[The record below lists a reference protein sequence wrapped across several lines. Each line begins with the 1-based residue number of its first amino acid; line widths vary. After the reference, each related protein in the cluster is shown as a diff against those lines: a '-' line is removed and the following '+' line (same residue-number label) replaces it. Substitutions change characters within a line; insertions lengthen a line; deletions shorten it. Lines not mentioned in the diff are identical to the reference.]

1 MLKHVSASSITL
13 FQDCNRKWY
22 EKYVLGKKEPSSKAM
37 KQGTDVHTVL
47 ENYLLRGEQPDKRT
61 TAGKIASAGLQFL
74 PAPAS
79 NLQVEIAIQ
88 DITSIKESPV
98 AFKGYIDLLIKT
110 DDHIEILDH
119 KTSSNIS
126 YALTSEQLA
135 TNIQLIIYAKHVLNA
150 YLDYDEI
157 TLTHVVYLTKSPYG
171 SQKTSVTV
179 SRDHVENEFSK
190 VLQVVHQMIK
200 AYDAPINTIEKQK
213 NYCYAYNKRCAFYNE
228 CQTQESKSKKIM
240 DDKLLNVLDYLR
252 GESAEPAEVPAPV
265 SRETTTLYI
274 DCIPVKGATVVNV
287 VTVLKAYIDEI
298 KEKNQVQHIELISF
312 MQGYTQLAV
321 MIQDNGIPAGF
332 TDIYIDSQSTLYS
345 KCINELIDACNVVIK

>member
-1 MLKHVSASSITL
+1 MLKHVSASSIKL

-74 PAPAS
+74 PAPAD
-79 NLQVEIAIQ
+79 NLHVEIAIQ

-119 KTSSNIS
+119 KTSSNIK

-135 TNIQLIIYAKHVLNA
+135 TNIQMIIYAKHVLNA
-150 YLDYDEI
+150 CLDYDEI

-179 SRDHVENEFSK
+179 SRDHVEKEFSK
-190 VLQVVHQMIK
+190 VLQVVHQMVK
-200 AYDAPINTIEKQK
+200 AYDAPINTIEKQR

-240 DDKLLNVLDYLR
+240 DSKLLNVLDYLR
-252 GESAEPAEVPAPV
+252 GESAEVPAPV

-274 DCIPVKGATVVNV
+274 DCTSVKGATIVNV

-298 KEKNQVQHIELISF
+298 KEKGQVQHIEQVSF

-321 MIQDNGIPAGF
+321 MIQENGIPAGF

-345 KCINELIDACNVVIK
+345 KCINELIDACDVVIK